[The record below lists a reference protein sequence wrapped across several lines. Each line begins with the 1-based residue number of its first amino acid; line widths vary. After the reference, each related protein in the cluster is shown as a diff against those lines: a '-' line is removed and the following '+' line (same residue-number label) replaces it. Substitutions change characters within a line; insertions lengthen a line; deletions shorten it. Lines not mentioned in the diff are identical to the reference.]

1 MIPARYAA
9 TRFPFKLMQLIG
21 NKTII
26 RHTYENTLATGL
38 FDEVIVVTDSQI
50 IYDEIVSNGGTAAM
64 SLKDHESGTD
74 RIAEVAENIDADII
88 LNVQGD
94 EPFINKAALKSL
106 LLAFNNNEVMVA
118 SLMKP
123 FTDFETATNPN
134 IVKVIVDKNSDSLI
148 FSRSPV
154 PFHRDKNISVTYNE
168 HIGVYAFR
176 KSALL
181 KFVSL
186 GESRLESIEKI
197 ECLRFLE
204 NNIKLRM
211 VATNESMIKIDVPE
225 DLEKAIAFYNRI

>member
-106 LLAFNNNEVMVA
+106 LLAFNNNEVMVYMIFDKIHFIKA
-118 SLMKP
+118 AQSNNGDKGNRECCIFLP
-123 FTDFETATNPN
+123 
-134 IVKVIVDKNSDSLI
+134 VKQKW
-148 FSRSPV
+148 
-154 PFHRDKNISVTYNE
+154 Y
-168 HIGVYAFR
+168 
-176 KSALL
+176 
-181 KFVSL
+181 
-186 GESRLESIEKI
+186 
-197 ECLRFLE
+197 
-204 NNIKLRM
+204 
-211 VATNESMIKIDVPE
+211 
-225 DLEKAIAFYNRI
+225 